1 MPKQEFP
8 FPMPNGW
15 FCVTRSHELKTGEVK
30 SLKFCEKDVVA
41 FRTETG
47 VATLLD
53 AFCPHLGAHLG
64 EGGCVHGETIECP
77 FHAWRWNTDGTCA
90 EIPYAKNFPPKAKET
105 KIFNYPC
112 VEINGF
118 IWAWHHLLQ
127 EEPTWEVP
135 AIEGFNG
142 EDDKWGKIHY
152 YDYNINTVLQEIA
165 ENDVDQAHF
174 PKVHGSPSLPETESI
189 QDGIYRK
196 TIAET
201 LMNPNN
207 DSVSEEH
214 KVPDQGMFTTTFTR
228 ESWGLGTV
236 GLKMINLPPDGGEF
250 IMINASCPV
259 DNKNSILRWSMRVS
273 KNIEDE
279 LGMAIIDGI
288 ANGVLDDMPIWDN
301 KSYVSEPILC
311 DGDGPINKFRKWV
324 GQFYSVP
331 MDNR

>member
-15 FCVTRSHELKTGEVK
+15 FCIARSHELKTGEVQ
-30 SLKFCEKDVVA
+30 SFKFCEKEVVA
-41 FRTETG
+41 FRTESGTPT
-47 VATLLD
+47 VLD

-77 FHAWRWNTDGTCA
+77 FHAWRWNIDGTCA
-90 EIPYAKNFPPKAKET
+90 EIPYAKNFPPKAKES
-105 KIFNYPC
+105 KIFNYPV
-112 VEINGF
+112 VEVNGF
-118 IWAWHHLLQ
+118 IWAWHHLHQ

-135 AIEGFNG
+135 VIDGFNG
-142 EDDKWGKIHY
+142 DDKKWGKVYH

-165 ENDVDQAHF
+165 ENDVDAAHF
-174 PKVHGSPSLPETESI
+174 PKVHKSPSLPETEAI
-189 QDGIYRK
+189 IDGIYKK

-201 LMNPNN
+201 LYDPNS
-207 DSVSEEH
+207 DSVSKEN
-214 KVPDQGMFTTTFTR
+214 KVKNHEMFMTTFTR

-259 DNKNSILRWSMRVS
+259 NNKHSILRWSMRVS
-273 KNIEDE
+273 KDIEDE
-279 LGMAIIDGI
+279 LGIAIIDGI
-288 ANGVLDDMPIWDN
+288 ANGVLDDLPIWDN
-301 KSYVSEPILC
+301 KSYVSDPILC

-324 GQFYSVP
+324 SQFYSEP
-331 MDNR
+331 IQN

>member
-15 FCVTRSHELKTGEVK
+15 FCISRSHELKVGEVQ

-41 FRTETG
+41 FRTENGTPA
-47 VATLLD
+47 VLD

-64 EGGCVHGETIECP
+64 EGGCVRGETIECP
-77 FHAWRWNTDGTCA
+77 FHAWRWNADGTCA
-90 EIPYAKNFPPKAKET
+90 EIPYAKNFPPK
-105 KIFNYPC
+105 
-112 VEINGF
+112 
-118 IWAWHHLLQ
+118 
-127 EEPTWEVP
+127 EEPAWEVP
-135 AIEGFNG
+135 VIEGFNG
-142 EDDKWGKIHY
+142 DDEKWGKMYH

-174 PKVHGSPSLPETESI
+174 PKVHGSPSLPETEAI
-189 QDGIYRK
+189 TEGIYKK

-201 LMNPNN
+201 LMDPSN
-207 DSVSEEH
+207 DSVSEEY
-214 KVPDQGMFTTTFTR
+214 KVKDHGMFTTTFTR

-236 GLKMINLPPDGGEF
+236 GLRMVNLPPSGGEF
-250 IMINASCPV
+250 IMVNASCPV
-259 DNKNSILRWSMRVS
+259 DNSNSILRWSMRVS
-273 KNIEDE
+273 KDIEDE

-301 KSYVSEPILC
+301 KSYVSDPILC

-324 GQFYSVP
+324 SQFYSEP
-331 MDNR
+331 IQN